1 MFYKKKF
8 IIKFYL
14 QGLFYLVIDPIGLLY
29 HGIEKII
36 EYKKYFQSL
45 PYFDRLVYVLMIAQE
60 NFCLVIYF
68 WLYYMINKIK
78 I

>member
-1 MFYKKKF
+1 MSYEKNFNR
-8 IIKFYL
+8 KFYL
-14 QGLFYLVIDPIGLLY
+14 LGLFYLVTDPIGLLY
-29 HGIEKII
+29 HGMEKVI
-36 EYKKYFQSL
+36 EYKKYLKSM
-45 PYFDRLVYVLMIAQE
+45 PYFDRLGYVLMIAQE